1 MHTRTHFFLFR
12 LIVAIV
18 VNHGGEKPEGF
29 SPFLVRD
36 LNAVAIFSTV
46 NIAVSNFKKND
57 LIGNVHGFDIFK

>member
-46 NIAVSNFKKND
+46 NISVSNLKK
-57 LIGNVHGFDIFK
+57 K